1 MEIHIYTDR
10 SDTRLLWMALV
21 VVALVLAW
29 NIGSIYLW

>member
-10 SDTRLLWMALV
+10 SDRRLLWMALG

-29 NIGSIYLW
+29 NIGSFYLW